1 MLIERPLPQSEEEMK
16 HIKDV
21 GLYQKIDKNTTR
33 AILDASQRVNQ
44 VPNYKQDFAY
54 KLIKLKDL
62 DSSLWD
68 LNS

>member
-44 VPNYKQDFAY
+44 VDQTKRSRFFVVGSQ
-54 KLIKLKDL
+54 
-62 DSSLWD
+62 
-68 LNS
+68 